1 MVYNNDNL
9 SMSPCKNSTS
19 LYTLHTIKYVY
30 TKYSTTIRRNKIDLK
45 KQNFKL
51 KRSLMLTILIS
62 FRIIKDFA

>member
-19 LYTLHTIKYVY
+19 LHTLHTIKYVY
-30 TKYSTTIRRNKIDLK
+30 TKYPTTIRRNKIDLK
-45 KQNFKL
+45 KKIFKL
-51 KRSLMLTILIS
+51 KRSLMLTKLIL